1 MFERKNIPFFS
12 HRFGQIIVLLAILGT
27 GCAHQQPAGDLIT
40 ISNDHGM
47 KASFT
52 PYGARLVSLIVPD
65 QHGKPINVV
74 WGFKG
79 TADYEKCTTDPYYGA
94 IIGRFGNRIAKGQF
108 VLDNKTYRLDLNDGR
123 NSLHGGKDG
132 FHTKIWKVEKPDGHT
147 IVFHYRSPL
156 GQGGY
161 PGNLDVKVTYTL
173 TMQNALQIS
182 YEAKTD
188 NPTVINLTNHAYW
201 NLNGIGSGN
210 ILSHRLLI
218 YANSYLPVD
227 STLIPLGK
235 PAGVSGTPFD
245 FRQPATIGSRINLA
259 DIQLKNGKGYDHNFV
274 LNPHDRQQPVAEVT
288 GDKSGIRMDIFT
300 DQPGLQFYSGN
311 FMAGKNEM
319 SSGFRDNYRNGFCL
333 ETQHFPDSP
342 NEPAFPSTVL
352 RPGQIYR
359 SMTVYRFSTP

>member
-1 MFERKNIPFFS
+1 M
-12 HRFGQIIVLLAILGT
+12 T
-27 GCAHQQPAGDLIT
+27 
-40 ISNDHGM
+40 
-47 KASFT
+47 
-52 PYGARLVSLIVPD
+52 
-65 QHGKPINVV
+65 
-74 WGFKG
+74 
-79 TADYEKCTTDPYYGA
+79 
-94 IIGRFGNRIAKGQF
+94 
-108 VLDNKTYRLDLNDGR
+108 
-123 NSLHGGKDG
+123 
-132 FHTKIWKVEKPDGHT
+132 
-147 IVFHYRSPL
+147 
-156 GQGGY
+156 
-161 PGNLDVKVTYTL
+161 
-173 TMQNALQIS
+173 QNALQIS

-245 FRQPATIGSRINLA
+245 FRQTTTIGARI
-259 DIQLKNGKGYDHNFV
+259 DTPDPQLKNGKGYDHNFV
-274 LNPHDRQQPVAEVT
+274 LSPHNPQQPVAEVT

-311 FMAGKNEM
+311 FMAGKNKM
-319 SSGFRDNYRNGFCL
+319 SGGFRDNYRNGFCL

-352 RPGQIYR
+352 RRGQIYR